1 MYSLLCHGWM
11 AAGPHLPM
19 RRPQPQP
26 SEWEGGAGAGSS
38 SIVTER
44 WDSRRRSWRRS
55 RTSLASSADGEA
67 VDDGADDAPV
77 NTLKLVGENLERQ
90 TYVFE
95 VRLSSPLG
103 INLAEEPAFDEMESS
118 GGGGGGS
125 PGTVVVVQS
134 VVPGASADI
143 AGLRQGDRII
153 ATGAAIGGA
162 MWEKRTLDGV
172 TAAVQSRVR
181 FGAVALRIERPFDN
195 ADEVSWR
202 SVVSETIQVEVR
214 KPLDMVLEERGEGDD
229 RAVFVKRVEQSG
241 DASGKIKAGDRVV
254 AVSASFGDGMWAS
267 RTVEGVVSAIS
278 TRIGS
283 TVKLTLERQVRVGDW
298 GDHKYAE
305 GGRGA
310 IGQEGHEEGG
320 VDGGEDYAEAGEA
333 AADNDDDDD
342 DDDDDEEYEA
352 DGAGRS
358 DQKSSGT
365 DGRLAEAN
373 GERASSLGGIG
384 STLETLEELQR
395 TEGLTTNSTRAVLLE
410 RCCALLNR

>member
-103 INLAEEPAFDEMESS
+103 INPAEEPAFDEMESS
-118 GGGGGGS
+118 GGGRRRPGDRGGGAV
-125 PGTVVVVQS
+125 G
-134 VVPGASADI
+134 GAGGERGHRGPA
-143 AGLRQGDRII
+143 AGGPDHRHGGGHRRRHGEAHARRRHGGGPVARALRRR
-153 ATGAAIGGA
+153 GAAH
-162 MWEKRTLDGV
+162 R
-172 TAAVQSRVR
+172 
-181 FGAVALRIERPFDN
+181 RPFDN

-278 TRIGS
+278 TRIS

-342 DDDDDEEYEA
+342 DD
-352 DGAGRS
+352 
-358 DQKSSGT
+358 
-365 DGRLAEAN
+365 
-373 GERASSLGGIG
+373 ER
-384 STLETLEELQR
+384 R
-395 TEGLTTNSTRAVLLE
+395 V
-410 RCCALLNR
+410 